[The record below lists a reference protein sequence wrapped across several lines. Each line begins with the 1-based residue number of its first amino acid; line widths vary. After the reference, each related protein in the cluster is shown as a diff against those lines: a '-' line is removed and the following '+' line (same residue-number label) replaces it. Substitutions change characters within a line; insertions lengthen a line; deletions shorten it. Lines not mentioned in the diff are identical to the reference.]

1 MITEEQQIWLDHLD
15 DTDKVEIFP
24 FDETSEE
31 KFQQVK
37 KEIQDFLGI
46 QCIVEHRGAS
56 SLKISGQ
63 NEIDVYLPV
72 ASEKF
77 NELIISLEKLYS
89 KPKSCYP
96 LKRARFVRFIDNK
109 RIDIFVV
116 NADDHSWA
124 DLVTFHEFLLLHPA
138 ELENYKLLKEN
149 LSGLSTRKYYQKKIE
164 FINSVL
170 AKASFKK

>member
-24 FDETSEE
+24 YDETSEE

-37 KEIQDFLGI
+37 KEIQDFLGA
-46 QCIVEHRGAS
+46 QYPVEHRGAS

-63 NEIDVYLPV
+63 NEIDVYMPIV
-72 ASEKF
+72 AGKF
-77 NELIISLEKLYS
+77 DELIISLEKLYG
-89 KPKSCYP
+89 KPKSHYP
-96 LKRARFVRFIDNK
+96 LKRARFVRWIDNK

-116 NADDHSWA
+116 NADDHSWT
-124 DLVTFHEFLLLHPA
+124 DLIIFHEFLLSHPA
-138 ELENYKLLKEN
+138 DLEDYRALKEN
-149 LSGLSTRKYYQKKIE
+149 LAGLSTRKYYQKKIE

-170 AKASFKK
+170 AKAI